1 MTPPYE
7 DEPDKYKS
15 KQCWDSIFTYF
26 LLSEGFKFDKD
37 NWNVEY
43 IHKVQFLELL
53 TTKEFSPKRSNV
65 MKLIAG

>member
-7 DEPDKYKS
+7 EEPSIYKS

-43 IHKVQFLELL
+43 IKKVFLNSSQQIFLL
-53 TTKEFSPKRSNV
+53 
-65 MKLIAG
+65 